1 MAMATIPL
9 SPFHNVP
16 AGDLADRL
24 GALKAEIAA
33 LEIREKALRDELI
46 RRGAAAVEGTRYDA
60 AISSAVRW
68 TLDAK
73 AVRSEMGEAWWN
85 ARCRQA
91 MVTTSPCG
99 CAAAPSSSRRE
110 GGQSM

>member
-1 MAMATIPL
+1 MAKAVSIL

-16 AGDLADRL
+16 DGDLADRL
-24 GALKAEIAA
+24 GAVKAEIAA
-33 LEIREKALRDELI
+33 LEIREKSLRDELI
-46 RRGAAAVEGTRYDA
+46 RRGVSAVEGTRYDA

-73 AVRSEMGEAWWN
+73 AVRSEMGDAWWN

-91 MVTTSPCG
+91 MVTTVTVRVRG
-99 CAAAPSSSRRE
+99 GAIKLAA
-110 GGQSM
+110 